1 MSHQRKAREVGIIY
15 EATFRVKTLQSM
27 AVHDETYK
35 LDEFDKQLPALK
47 AKGESMMI
55 YRPVCGHHYG
65 GAQTLSRR

>member
-1 MSHQRKAREVGIIY
+1 MSHQRKACEVGIFY
-15 EATFRVKTLQSM
+15 EATFRVKPLRSM
-27 AVHDETYK
+27 SVHHETYN
-35 LDEFDKQLPALK
+35 LDEFDEQLPALK